1 MTQELKK
8 IIKFIKKYDR
18 IIITG
23 HKNPDFDS
31 FGSSLGMY
39 SICKSLNKEALI
51 YLDEETVNSSLKKG
65 IEQLNNSKQTFKIIN
80 APSVKKYIDNKTL
93 LIITDTCKDTL
104 IEYQELLVLDTIIID
119 HHIKDKDSKFNLIY
133 SYIDNTYSSACEIV
147 TFFLN
152 ELKIVPS
159 QVVATLLL
167 VGIEIDTNSYS
178 LRTTEKTFI
187 AASIL
192 MKYGALNTI
201 KNEVLKETRE
211 EYLRK
216 MELIKRSY
224 MIKEHTM
231 LCVLDNNIYDQKDLA
246 EVADELLQ
254 FENVEVSFVIGKI
267 KDNKTSISSRSI
279 GKTNVQKI
287 MQELGGG
294 GSNTSAGVQFDD
306 LDIKQ
311 IKQKLLNII
320 MR

>member
-192 MKYGALNTI
+192 MKYGALNII
-201 KNEVLKETRE
+201 KNEMLKETRE